1 MDASHHFNTII
12 FWLYQG
18 SKFYWQR
25 KSEYLEK
32 TTVLTI
38 LMTKIDITLEQNN
51 LYRVHYTMK
60 GNQTDNVKGR

>member
-18 SKFYWQR
+18 NKFYWQR

-60 GNQTDNVKGR
+60 GNQTDNVK